1 MIRRTSVAGA
11 TLAVAALALAA
22 TNASA
27 ATGHDNRVPG
37 NHASHDGSVT
47 AASTV
52 ATAAAK
58 AATSLGLIGL
68 NANRTEVLQA
78 LTGGSPTKLGLVGSK
93 FTEDIDGTAIDSSG
107 ANALVATDAGS
118 VASLRTPATHPR
130 FGQLLN
136 LSQFGGEGAPDFNFF
151 SEGVA
156 IRGNSAL
163 VTSDERGVVQLIR
176 KSGTWRVDTRVHFP
190 GKTDA
195 GFPRAR
201 GFIAFPKGADPETE
215 YDGVAISP
223 TALPN
228 GKYLAVSVDHGDSKL
243 TVIEGVGTANPKV
256 ATLSDPSLDVNG
268 GFSPDVGNGGVAFSP
283 ATPTRAAIATA
294 TGFAV
299 LNLSRP
305 MHPKLQSPTLVGT
318 ATDAES
324 IGVSPNGR
332 FVVEAV
338 ADTAYIYSG
347 LLTTPA
353 ATPLTPVS
361 MIDAGDSS
369 GEIFDVA
376 YLANGLLAVVH
387 GDSSFKLTMYRG
399 ATTATPTIANS
410 VQLAS
415 EPESSNTLSVWPSSI
430 PPSVRPNRLLHGAR
444 VGKHVKQKLSVAFG
458 IGHYTFKVT
467 RGKLPKGLKRHGATI
482 SGTPRRAGKVRF
494 TITAVSQ
501 FGEGVVKKYKVTI
514 KPKK

>member
-1 MIRRTSVAGA
+1 MAGA
-11 TLAVAALALAA
+11 AMAAAALALVA

-27 ATGHDNRVPG
+27 ATGHDNWVPG
-37 NHASHDGSVT
+37 NHASQLRSAT

-52 ATAAAK
+52 TTASAK

-68 NANRTEVLQA
+68 NDNRTEVFQSLSD
-78 LTGGSPTKLGLVGSK
+78 GSPTKLGLVGSK
-93 FTEDIDGTAIDSSG
+93 FTEDIEGTAIDSSG

-118 VASLRTPATHPR
+118 VASLRTPGTRPR
-130 FGQLLN
+130 FGRLLN
-136 LSQFGGEGAPDFNFF
+136 LNQFGGEGAPDFNFF

-201 GFIAFPKGADPETE
+201 GFIPFPKGADPEEE
-215 YDGVAISP
+215 YDGIAISP

-228 GKYLAVSVDHGDSKL
+228 GKYLAVSVDHGERKL
-243 TVIEGVGTANPKV
+243 TVIEGVGTATPKV
-256 ATLSDPSLDVNG
+256 ATLSDPSLDFSSN
-268 GFSPDVGNGGVAFSP
+268 FSPDIGNGGVAFSP

-305 MHPKLQSPTLVGT
+305 LHPKLQSPTLVGT

-338 ADTAYIYSG
+338 ADTAYVYSG
-347 LLTTPA
+347 LLTTA
-353 ATPLTPVS
+353 AGSPLSPVS
-361 MIDAGDSS
+361 MIDAGDSV

-376 YLANGLLAVVH
+376 YFANSILAVVH
-387 GDSSFKLTMYRG
+387 GDSSNGYKLTMYKA

-410 VQLAS
+410 AQLAAR
-415 EPESSNTLSVWPSSI
+415 PESSNTLSVWPSSI
-430 PPSVRPNRLLHGAR
+430 TPSVRPNRLLRGAR
-444 VGKHVKQKLSVAFG
+444 VGKHVKQKLSVAGG
-458 IGHYTFKVT
+458 IGSYSFKVT
-467 RGKLPKGLKRHGATI
+467 KGKLPKGLKRHGATI
-482 SGTPRRAGKVRF
+482 SGTPKRAGKVRF
-494 TITAVSQ
+494 TITAISQ